1 MLGNMDH
8 QQTSGSTFHREPP
21 PVDTPSSVAWS
32 AFLNARLAYM
42 EHQPEVTRV
51 AVQSA
56 YRSFACAMGLTR
68 SDAEAATER
77 LNAINGWE
85 QDPSILI
92 GAIH

>member
-1 MLGNMDH
+1 MSSWIFIDT
-8 QQTSGSTFHREPP
+8 QPSTRLKRKILLE
-21 PVDTPSSVAWS
+21 TAAACAWS

-42 EHQPEVTRV
+42 EHQSEVARV

-68 SDAEAATER
+68 DDAEAATAR

-92 GAIH
+92 GAVH